1 MRSSKYPTQEN
12 SSNWIFLKII
22 SRVMASLGHDP
33 KKILGH
39 EPTNNFGHYWNDA
52 DFYFLEKSLRK
63 RKADIYT

>member
-1 MRSSKYPTQEN
+1 
-12 SSNWIFLKII
+12 
-22 SRVMASLGHDP
+22 MASLGHDP

-39 EPTNNFGHYWNDA
+39 EPTNNFGHYRNDA